1 VSEIEGRRRKE
12 RANLD
17 ARKINLSWCNGTP
30 VMRDPKTGY
39 FAVMTIQKGFFFRF
53 DMFDNDERAE
63 RINKISSTGRVV

>member
-1 VSEIEGRRRKE
+1 
-12 RANLD
+12 
-17 ARKINLSWCNGTP
+17 
-30 VMRDPKTGY
+30 MRDPKTGY